1 MSERTDLL
9 ERYAAEGQGLGVR
22 PGVAIL
28 SFWQGVFEIV
38 YRIVALVSPNISLPS
53 LTPRIR
59 CYLARSIV
67 VVS

>member
-9 ERYAAEGQGLGVR
+9 ERYAAEGQGLGAR

-53 LTPRIR
+53 LAPWIR
-59 CYLARSIV
+59 RHLDLYLV